1 MKKVLKIFV
10 LVALMLVLATTAVK
24 AATPNEEL
32 VEELKKPHT
41 VGGKELVISDADWVR
56 IERYLSEHELT
67 EAQKNTVLEKFYAI
81 IDIMN
86 AENVSD
92 PAYLSDA
99 KKAEAIKLAEEGA
112 AALNLRLVAD
122 TKTNTIK
129 IYDANGKLV
138 ESANLA
144 NGKLSYT
151 GNNSIVY
158 VVASVVA
165 IIAVAAFVTY
175 RKKVNA

>member
-10 LVALMLVLATTAVK
+10 LVALMLVLATSAVK

-32 VEELKKPHT
+32 LTELKKTYT
-41 VGGKELVISDADWVR
+41 VGGKELKLRSEDLVR

-67 EAQKNTVLEKFYAI
+67 EAQKNTVLEKANAI

-86 AENVSD
+86 SENVSS
-92 PAYLSDA
+92 PAKLSA
-99 KKAEAIKLAEEGA
+99 SKKAEAIKLAEEGA

-129 IYDANGKLV
+129 IYDANGKLI
-138 ESANLA
+138 ESAKIEND
-144 NGKLSYT
+144 KLIYT

-158 VVASVVA
+158 IVASVVA